1 MSSSNPQTLKSTTL
15 AMVFSKYRSCCWN
28 PTWLGCWLFVDHH
41 LFGGKNK
48 AIFTMKFGG
57 SVISSHSKHR
67 HIWLVKHLGPPTLGY
82 TMGRFL
88 PDLSPTLHTIRKGSR
103 PVQITLLRVIP
114 TLAFQVIYSDIC
126 FDILPNILSD
136 IYSDILSGISSSI
149 LSGIY
154 FGVLSGIYSGILCGI
169 LSRIYFGILCG
180 IYSGSLSGIYAGSL
194 SGIYSGIPSGRWGPA
209 VPTELG
215 RSQVEVQRCPLR
227 AEVGEEIGEEL
238 ARRKWTWK
246 WRQRWW
252 RRRRRTSRRRTR
264 RRRRTTVIK
273 SNNPHLA
280 GGEKWM
286 LSSGS
291 KRTPVVLL
299 RTCSK
304 TTNLWDQI

>member
-136 IYSDILSGISSSI
+136 ISI
-149 LSGIY
+149 LIFY
-154 FGVLSGIYSGILCGI
+154 LAYLPAFYLVYILAFYLAYI
-169 LSRIYFGILCG
+169 LAFYVAFFLAYILAFYVAY
-180 IYSGSLSGIYAGSL
+180 IL
-194 SGIYSGIPSGRWGPA
+194 A
-209 VPTELG
+209 VYLAYMLAYILAFHLAA
-215 RSQVEVQRCPLR
+215 EVQRCPLSSEGPR
-227 AEVGEEIGEEL
+227 LRSSGAHCARKLAKRLAKSWQGGSGRGSGGRGGGGEGGG
-238 ARRKWTWK
+238 R
-246 WRQRWW
+246 
-252 RRRRRTSRRRTR
+252 
-264 RRRRTTVIK
+264 
-273 SNNPHLA
+273 A
-280 GGEKWM
+280 GGGQE
-286 LSSGS
+286 GGGGEQ
-291 KRTPVVLL
+291 
-299 RTCSK
+299 
-304 TTNLWDQI
+304 LW